1 MAEESVNN
9 KSQATGTR
17 RVQILIGGMQCSFCV
32 TTLKRGLSRLS
43 GVSGVYINL
52 GQGEALVDFAPEY
65 AKESDIEDTIRKLGY
80 TVRDRNKVERFK
92 QEEEELQKSKK
103 TFWNSTYAA
112 FAGLVILAIF
122 KLDQFLSIYLIIPSA
137 FLAGLNVFYL
147 GREILAMAVN
157 SLRRKILNQ
166 HVLMELAALGAIAGG
181 ILGLFLH
188 FPSVPFFL
196 IAAFITTYHL
206 LGAYLSTL
214 TRERS
219 TKAVFKML
227 SLAPETATVIRNRG
241 ESRIPASEVEVGD
254 LVKVKPG
261 ERVPVDCEVVEG
273 TSEFDES
280 MVSGESISV
289 FKKPGS
295 KMLAGSTNIN
305 GVVIATA
312 TKTADDSFVSRIAG
326 YIQEARVMKP
336 GLIQL
341 IDRILKY
348 FSPMVIGAAFLG
360 FSIWLVIPFVSEG
373 IITLNLA
380 IYAALAALIMGY
392 PCALGMSTPLAM
404 ERGQI
409 LATESGFIFRS
420 GEPFMNL
427 KNADTVVFDKTG
439 TLTEGKMKVIDFSSS
454 IEEDKALAL
463 LYTLEYNSNHSLAA
477 AIRFYAE
484 ENGIDEVLDISEFS
498 ETAGIGVSAKMGGN
512 KYFVGGELSIH
523 GKIVPE
529 NLKSLVDAA
538 IKTNLKAIF
547 LSDDVKVIAAVTI
560 SDKIRDEAKQVVKD
574 LKIMGMEVVMLTGD
588 SWGIAQNIAN
598 SIGIENFYAEQ
609 TPEAKT
615 AVIRKLQSEGRK
627 VVFIG
632 DGINDAPSL
641 AQANVGIAV
650 SGGSDVSKESAD
662 IVIFRDSIKPVIYA
676 IEIGRLSYNKTKQN
690 LTIAFGTNT
699 VGLSLAVA
707 GFMTPLYAMG
717 AMALSASI
725 VLFNSLI
732 RR

>member
-1 MAEESVNN
+1 MAEVSENN

-17 RVQILIGGMQCSFCV
+17 RVHIPIGGMQCSFCV
-32 TTLKRGLSRLS
+32 TTLKRGLSRLN

-52 GQGEALVDFAPEY
+52 GQGEALVDFSTENFN
-65 AKESDIEDTIRKLGY
+65 ENLIEETIKKLGY

-103 TFWNSTYAA
+103 TFWNSTYAV
-112 FAGLVILAIF
+112 FAGLIILTIF

-137 FLAGLNVFYL
+137 FLAGWNVFYM
-147 GREILAMAVN
+147 GREILAMAVH

-166 HVLMELAALGAIAGG
+166 HVLMELAALGAIIGG

-196 IAAFITTYHL
+196 IAVFITTYHL

-227 SLAPETATVIRNRG
+227 SLAPEIATVIRNER
-241 ESRIPASEVEVGD
+241 EARIPASEVEVGD

-261 ERVPVDCEVVEG
+261 ERVPVDCEVIEG
-273 TSEFDES
+273 TSEVDES
-280 MVSGESISV
+280 MVSGESLAV
-289 FKKPGS
+289 LKEPGS
-295 KMLAGSTNIN
+295 KLLAGSTSIN
-305 GVVIATA
+305 GVVIAKA
-312 TKTADDSFVSRIAG
+312 SNIAGDSFISRIAG

-348 FSPMVIGAAFLG
+348 FSPMVIGAALLG
-360 FSIWLVIPFVSEG
+360 FAIWIVIPFITEG

-690 LTIAFGTNT
+690 LTIAFGTNN

>member
-1 MAEESVNN
+1 MAEESENN
-9 KSQATGTR
+9 KSKATGTR
-17 RVQILIGGMQCSFCV
+17 RVQIPIGGMQCSFCV
-32 TTLKRGLSRLS
+32 TTLKGGLSRLS

-80 TVRDRNKVERFK
+80 TVRDRNKLERFK

-103 TFWNSTYAA
+103 TFWNSTYAT
-112 FAGLVILAIF
+112 FAGLIILAIF

-137 FLAGLNVFYL
+137 FLAGLNVFYM

-166 HVLMELAALGAIAGG
+166 HVLMELAALGAIVGG

-227 SLAPETATVIRNRG
+227 SLAPEIATVIRYER
-241 ESRIPASEVEVGD
+241 EARIPVSEVEVGD

-261 ERVPVDCEVVEG
+261 ERVPVDCEVIEG
-273 TSEFDES
+273 TSEVDES
-280 MVSGESISV
+280 MVSGESV
-289 FKKPGS
+289 PVLKNPGS
-295 KMLAGSTNIN
+295 KLLAGSNNLN
-305 GVVIATA
+305 GVVIATT
-312 TKTADDSFVSRIAG
+312 TKTSDDSFVSRIAG

-348 FSPMVIGAAFLG
+348 FSPMVIGAALLG
-360 FSIWLVIPFVSEG
+360 FAIWLAIPFVTEG

-420 GEPFMNL
+420 GESFMNL
-427 KNADTVVFDKTG
+427 RNADTVVFDKTG
-439 TLTEGKMKVIDFSSS
+439 TLTEGKMKVTDFSSS

-477 AIRFYAE
+477 AIRNYAE

-498 ETAGIGVSAKMGGN
+498 ETAGIGVSAKIGRN

-529 NLKSLVDAA
+529 NIKSLIDAA

-547 LSDDVKVIAAVTI
+547 LSDDGKTIAAVII
-560 SDKIRDEAKQVVKD
+560 SDKIRDETKQVVKD
-574 LKIMGMEVVMLTGD
+574 LEKMGMEIVMLTGD
-588 SWGIAQNIAN
+588 SWGIAQNVAN

-641 AQANVGIAV
+641 AQANVGISVA
-650 SGGSDVSKESAD
+650 GGTDVSKESAD
-662 IVIFRDSIKPVIYA
+662 IVIFRESIKPVIDV

-707 GFMTPLYAMG
+707 GVMTPLYAMG